1 MIGSGFGI
9 VASSFQAGG
18 GFSPTDIAGLK
29 IWLKADSLSLSDG
42 DPVGTWADQSGLG
55 NSPTSSGSNRP
66 TYHTAVINGLPA
78 VQFDGVDDYLTKSFT
93 LAQPEHV
100 FLVVRQDS
108 WVLGGSILDGTS
120 LFVML
125 IQQYPGTPS
134 VIAYAGGFGPNP
146 TSPLGWSLFEV
157 LFNGASS
164 EFRINAGSATT
175 GDVGASNGG
184 GITLG
189 ARGDTVSQYA
199 AVTIAEVIVYDSA
212 LSSTDRGHLETYLMS
227 KYGL

>member
-1 MIGSGFGI
+1 
-9 VASSFQAGG
+9 
-18 GFSPTDIAGLK
+18 
-29 IWLKADSLSLSDG
+29 
-42 DPVGTWADQSGLG
+42 
-55 NSPTSSGSNRP
+55 
-66 TYHTAVINGLPA
+66 
-78 VQFDGVDDYLTKSFT
+78 
-93 LAQPEHV
+93 
-100 FLVVRQDS
+100 
-108 WVLGGSILDGTS
+108 
-120 LFVML
+120 
-125 IQQYPGTPS
+125 
-134 VIAYAGGFGPNP
+134 
-146 TSPLGWSLFEV
+146 LFEV